1 MVNDLSAAALEYSSQ
16 SDPSKAH
23 PINLA
28 SKISFLEA
36 TVLRRSTIDLK
47 KASSISDERI
57 VEIVKHSLLHGPSP
71 FHVQS
76 GGAVVLLYQE
86 HEKFWDMAYEAAKK
100 VTPEAIFNA
109 RFIPNLK
116 AYRESYGTVS
126 RRVDDSSFSWGE
138 V

>member
-47 KASSISDERI
+47 KASSISHERI

-76 GGAVVLLYQE
+76 GRAVALLYQE

-126 RRVDDSSFSWGE
+126 
-138 V
+138 